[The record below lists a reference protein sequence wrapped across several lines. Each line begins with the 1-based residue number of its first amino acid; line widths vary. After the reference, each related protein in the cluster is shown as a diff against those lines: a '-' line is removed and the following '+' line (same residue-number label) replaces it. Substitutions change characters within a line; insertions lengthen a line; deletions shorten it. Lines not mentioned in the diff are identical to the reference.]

1 MSRRLTRAARSPRE
15 GRARATAYR
24 PVWIA
29 LALATSALAAGPA
42 AAQVSEPAEDA
53 AADRIEP
60 DGAAGPGDASSPEG
74 AELDPL
80 TGLPRSMTAEPASA
94 SAAPAEGE
102 PASDS
107 GEWTD
112 QGIGISLGVAIGGRV
127 TPGGVRVT
135 GSYLYRLSESDWFD
149 GAAAFTIGS
158 GAAECF
164 RDRLDQRVCDH
175 GPVDGFGVDFVA
187 AVRRNFTPKKSFTP
201 FARVGAAVR
210 FVRFSG
216 DQLAG
221 LAIPLIGGGGITVD
235 LSPTMRLVAA
245 GQLEIGGGLFS
256 RGLGTAPQLGLS
268 ASAGIEF
275 ALR

>member
-1 MSRRLTRAARSPRE
+1 MAARSSSD
-15 GRARATAYR
+15 GLALAAAYR

-29 LALATSALAAGPA
+29 LALAAAALAASPA
-42 AAQVSEPAEDA
+42 AAQDSKPADA
-53 AADRIEP
+53 TADDPIVP
-60 DGAAGPGDASSPEG
+60 DGAARPDDGSDPEG
-74 AELDPL
+74 AEIDPL
-80 TGLPRSMTAEPASA
+80 TGLPRSMTAEPSSA
-94 SAAPAEGE
+94 SVAPAEGE

-175 GPVDGFGVDFVA
+175 GPVDGFGVDFVG

-216 DQLAG
+216 DQVAG
-221 LAIPLIGGGGITVD
+221 LAIPLIGGGGITID
-235 LSPTMRLVAA
+235 LSPAMRLVAA

-256 RGLGTAPQLGLS
+256 RGLGTSPQLGLS

>member
-1 MSRRLTRAARSPRE
+1 MSRRAFTYS
-15 GRARATAYR
+15 

-29 LALATSALAAGPA
+29 AALAVASPA
-42 AAQVSEPAEDA
+42 AAQDAQPAAEG
-53 AADRIEP
+53 EVELSGP
-60 DGAAGPGDASSPEG
+60 DGAPADPGSSADAQI
-74 AELDPL
+74 DPL
-80 TGLPRSMTAEPASA
+80 TGLPASA
-94 SAAPAEGE
+94 LDEPPAAAAPSAGEAE
-102 PASDS
+102 AAHDQS

-112 QGIGISLGVAIGGRV
+112 QGIGVSLGVAIGGRV
-127 TPGGVRVT
+127 TPGGLRVI
-135 GSYLYRLSESDWFD
+135 GSYLYRLSETDWFD

-158 GAAECF
+158 GAAECY
-164 RDRLDQRVCDH
+164 RDRLDERVCDH
-175 GPVDGFGVDFVA
+175 GPVDGFGVDFVG

-201 FARVGAAVR
+201 FARVGLAVR
-210 FVRFSG
+210 FIRFSG

-221 LAIPLIGGGGITVD
+221 LAIPLIGGGGVTVD
-235 LSPTMRLVAA
+235 LSPKIRLVAA